1 MKLQIK
7 DKEVELRYTIRS
19 LIMFENIMNKS
30 FNLEDTQD
38 TVVFFYCIILASDK
52 TVDLTF
58 DEYLDMLDENPNI
71 MTDFADW
78 LMKTNNINKLAE
90 EELKADGE
98 SKK

>member
-90 EELKADGE
+90 EELKTDGE